1 MENEKKLLEIIDLY
15 TFFDTKRGTVKAV
28 NNVSYT
34 VEEGK
39 TLGVVGESG
48 SGKSV
53 SAMSILRLLDGNGYI
68 AGGEILFN
76 GVDLTKLPLSEM
88 YKIRGNDISVI
99 FQEPMTS
106 LNPVFSIEQQLS
118 EPFIIHQG
126 LSKKE
131 AAEKSVDLLREVK
144 IPNPEIVAKQY
155 PHQLSGGMRQ
165 RVMIA
170 MALACRPKLLI
181 ADEPTTALDV
191 TIQAQILRLMND
203 LKRENGTS
211 ILFITHDLGVINEM
225 ADDVVV
231 MYCGQVVEQ
240 APARVIF
247 TNCEKSHPYTEGLM
261 YSIPRLNDDRKKLD
275 PIPGAVPH
283 PLDLPKGCKFAPRC
297 KYCTQK
303 CIDAEPELKQV
314 AEGQYVR
321 CFYPDKEERRS
332 AEHGKIVVH
341 Y

>member
-15 TFFDTKRGTVKAV
+15 TFFDTKRGRVKAV

-68 AGGEILFN
+68 AGGQILFN

-170 MALACRPKLLI
+170 IALACEPKLLI

-191 TIQAQILRLMND
+191 TIQAQILELMQE
-203 LKRENGTS
+203 LRKKLGMS
-211 ILFITHDLGVINEM
+211 IIMITHDLGVVAQMCEKI
-225 ADDVVV
+225 AV
-231 MYCGQVVEQ
+231 MYAGHIVEYGTTDE
-240 APARVIF
+240 IF
-247 TNCEKSHPYTEGLM
+247 YNPQHEYTKGLIN
-261 YSIPRLNDDRKKLD
+261 SIPKLNAEEKERLV
-275 PIPGAVPH
+275 PIEGQPV
-283 PLDLPKGCKFAPRC
+283 DLLNPPAGCPFAPRC
-297 KYCTQK
+297 KNCMKICLSKMPPRTELSDTHYTYCWLQQK
-303 CIDAEPELKQV
+303 AAFEKGEKAE
-314 AEGQYVR
+314 
-321 CFYPDKEERRS
+321 
-332 AEHGKIVVH
+332 
-341 Y
+341 